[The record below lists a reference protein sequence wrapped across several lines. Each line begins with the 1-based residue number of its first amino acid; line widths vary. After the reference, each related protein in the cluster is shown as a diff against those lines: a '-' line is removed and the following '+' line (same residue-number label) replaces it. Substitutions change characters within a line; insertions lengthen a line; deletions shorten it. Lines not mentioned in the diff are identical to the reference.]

1 MKITTFNA
9 FRSRNYKL
17 YFTGQSIS
25 LIGTW
30 MQKTAV
36 SWVVYSLT
44 HSKFMLGLS
53 LFASMF
59 PSFVFSF
66 IGGVVSDRYN
76 RYRVL
81 LATQI
86 ASMIQAILLTLLV
99 LSKNYNV
106 WEVLAL
112 SFVLALSMR
121 LMYLQGNRWLMKWLM
136 IKNIL
141 PMRLH

>member
-1 MKITTFNA
+1 MHLEVATT
-9 FRSRNYKL
+9 NYILPGK
-17 YFTGQSIS
+17 SIS
-25 LIGTW
+25 LIGIW

-76 RYRVL
+76 RYQVL

-112 SFVLALSMR
+112 SFVSALSMR
-121 LMYLQGNRWLMKWLM
+121 LMYLQGNRWLIKWLM